1 MGLPGHRRTSSHK
14 RMRSAHFGLAVK
26 SRATCAKC
34 GKTILPHRAC
44 ALCGTY
50 KGRQV
55 LNVEKRAHRKTKA
68 AKAKK

>member
-1 MGLPGHRRTSSHK
+1 MGLPGHRRTSGDK
-14 RMRSAHFGLAVK
+14 RRRAAHFALTVK
-26 SRATCAKC
+26 SRGACPKC
-34 GKTILPHRAC
+34 GKAILPHRAC

-55 LNVEKRAHRKTKA
+55 LNVEKRTHRKTKA